1 MLKKTTFD
9 FLKGLKENNT
19 KEWFDKNRDEYR
31 EVYKKFEEFTQDLI
45 DSISKFD
52 TSIASSHLLAKDCI
66 PRLNRDLR
74 FAKDKSPY
82 KTYLYAVISSGGRKS
97 GNAVYYVMVDQ
108 GKCCFGA
115 GSFQP
120 DPAKLKKLRQEID
133 YNFEEWIKIAENPK
147 LKTAFPDGI
156 IAQESLQKVP
166 NGFDATSPA
175 AAFLKMKSFFTRKYY
190 ADSFFLNKENF
201 EDIVKELKTC
211 VELNNFVNMS
221 YWLQRYEY

>member
-9 FLKGLKENNT
+9 FLKGLKKNNT

-31 EVYKKFEEFTQDLI
+31 EVYEKFEGFVQDLI

-52 TSIASSHLLAKDCI
+52 PSIASSDLLAKDCI

-97 GNAVYYVMVDQ
+97 GNAVYYVVLDPD
-108 GKCCFGA
+108 KCNFGA

-120 DPAKLKKLRQEID
+120 DRDTLKKLRQEID
-133 YNFEEWIKIAENPK
+133 YNFDEWVAIIENPK
-147 LKTAFPDGI
+147 FKVAFPDGI

-166 NGFDATSPA
+166 NGFDAASPA
-175 AAFLKMKSFFTRKYY
+175 AAFLKMKGFFVRKNY
-190 ADSFFLNKENF
+190 ADSFFLKKENF
-201 EDIVKELKTC
+201 DGIIERLKTC
-211 VELNNFVNMS
+211 VELNEFVN
-221 YWLQRYEY
+221 RV